1 METIKCKACGSNDI
15 IIQDDYCVCRY
26 CGTKSILDRQAKLI
40 SEKKNSISQ
49 NKNAVN
55 AISILN
61 DEEDRRVVEAIKQA
75 ELNTSGEI
83 KVHIENRC
91 KGNVEE
97 RSLYVFDKLKLHE
110 TKLRNGVLIYLAVRD
125 HKFAIL
131 GDEGINKVVGDGF
144 WNDVKDLMQ
153 AHFKE
158 GRFAE
163 GLEQG
168 IQRCG
173 EKLKTYF
180 PYQSDDINEIPDEI
194 SYEIN

>member
-1 METIKCKACGSNDI
+1 MS
-15 IIQDDYCVCRY
+15 
-26 CGTKSILDRQAKLI
+26 
-40 SEKKNSISQ
+40 
-49 NKNAVN
+49 N
-55 AISILN
+55 AITILN
-61 DEEDRRVVEAIKQA
+61 RDEDRRVVETIKQA

-83 KVHIENRC
+83 KVHIENYC
-91 KGNVEE
+91 KDDVEQ
-97 RSLYVFDKLKLHE
+97 RSLVVFSHLKISKTKLH
-110 TKLRNGVLIYLAVRD
+110 NGVLIYLAVKDR
-125 HKFAIL
+125 KFAIL
-131 GDEGINKVVGDGF
+131 GDEGINKVVEDGF

-153 AHFKE
+153 AHFRE

-194 SYEIN
+194 SYENN

>member
-1 METIKCKACGSNDI
+1 MS
-15 IIQDDYCVCRY
+15 
-26 CGTKSILDRQAKLI
+26 
-40 SEKKNSISQ
+40 
-49 NKNAVN
+49 N
-55 AISILN
+55 AITILN
-61 DEEDRRVVEAIKQA
+61 REEDRRVVEAIKQA

-91 KGNVEE
+91 KGDVEE
-97 RSLYVFDKLKLHE
+97 RSLVVFNKLKLNE

-131 GDEGINKVVGDGF
+131 GDEGINNVVGQGF
-144 WNDVKDLMQ
+144 WNDVKDLMLS
-153 AHFKE
+153 HFKE
-158 GRFAE
+158 NRFAD

-168 IQRCG
+168 IQCCG

-194 SYEIN
+194 SYENN

>member
-1 METIKCKACGSNDI
+1 MS
-15 IIQDDYCVCRY
+15 
-26 CGTKSILDRQAKLI
+26 
-40 SEKKNSISQ
+40 
-49 NKNAVN
+49 N
-55 AISILN
+55 AITILN
-61 DEEDRRVVEAIKQA
+61 REEDRRVVEAIKQA
-75 ELNTSGEI
+75 ERNTSGEI

-91 KGNVEE
+91 KGDVEE
-97 RSLYVFDKLKLHE
+97 RSLVVFNKLKLNE

-131 GDEGINKVVGDGF
+131 GDEGINNVVGQGF
-144 WNDVKDLMQ
+144 WNDVKDLMLSQ
-153 AHFKE
+153 FKE
-158 GRFAE
+158 GRFAD

-194 SYEIN
+194 SYENN